1 MQSSTGKFIAAA
13 AAILLLA
20 SAIAGAADL
29 RSIDVKRE
37 DDRYVLTSETYFE
50 ASQAQLYAILTDYE
64 QFKRFSNAFV
74 VSENREPDEQG
85 RPQFYTRMEGCVL
98 LFCKAYIR
106 AGYLE
111 LQPMGDIV
119 ATADPEQSNFR
130 FARERWQ
137 LIPEGEGTIMI
148 YDFEMEPDFWVPPVV
163 GPFVIKRVLRS
174 NGASAVKKIEILAL
188 GEDPQD

>member
-1 MQSSTGKFIAAA
+1 MQSSIGKIIAAGA
-13 AAILLLA
+13 AVLLLA
-20 SAIAGAADL
+20 SAVAGAADL

-37 DDRYVLTSETYFE
+37 DGRYLLTSETYFE

-111 LQPMGDIV
+111 LQPMDDIV

-130 FARERWQ
+130 YARERWQ
-137 LIPEGEGTIMI
+137 QIIRFKNAVGNGTA
-148 YDFEMEPDFWVPPVV
+148 Y
-163 GPFVIKRVLRS
+163 S
-174 NGASAVKKIEILAL
+174 H
-188 GEDPQD
+188 